1 MRSITVHGLDDS
13 VYELLRRRAQA
24 EGKSLNKTTKGILHE
39 ALGVVPI
46 AKSHRE
52 DFVDLFASWSE
63 EELRD
68 FEQATAELRQ
78 VDPGD
83 WQ

>member
-1 MRSITVHGLDDS
+1 MKSITVHGLDDS
-13 VYELLRRRAQA
+13 VYELLKSKAQA
-24 EGKSLNKTTKGILHE
+24 EGRSLNKTTKGLLQE
-39 ALGVVPI
+39 ALGVHPM
-46 AKSHRE
+46 ARSYRE
-52 DFVDLFASWSE
+52 DFMDLFASWTE
-63 EELRD
+63 EDLRD